1 MTHRSS
7 VSSAQAALGQGT
19 ASRGLPIGDNK
30 PMSSAQSQT
39 TGPVRADVWLW
50 AARFFK
56 TRSLAKQAIDGGKID
71 LNGSG
76 CKPAKTVHVGDVL
89 RISRG
94 VERLEV
100 EVLALS
106 EKRGQ
111 ASVAQTL
118 YRESEASV
126 AAREAAKAQRKLVG
140 AMAPPG
146 RPDKQER
153 RELRRLKD
161 SM

>member
-1 MTHRSS
+1 M
-7 VSSAQAALGQGT
+7 GDG
-19 ASRGLPIGDNK
+19 GLPMSDNRR
-30 PMSSAQSQT
+30 MSSAQSSS

-56 TRSLAKQAIDGGKID
+56 TRSLAKLAIDGGKID

-111 ASVAQTL
+111 ASVAQGL

>member
-1 MTHRSS
+1 MASPESS
-7 VSSAQAALGQGT
+7 PAA
-19 ASRGLPIGDNK
+19 
-30 PMSSAQSQT
+30 
-39 TGPVRADVWLW
+39 PVRADVWLW

-71 LNGSG
+71 LNDGT
-76 CKPAKTVHVGDVL
+76 CKPAKGVQVGDVF

-94 VERLEV
+94 EERLEV

-106 EKRGQ
+106 EKRGP
-111 ASVAQTL
+111 AVVAQAL
-118 YRESEASV
+118 YRESAASI
-126 AAREAAKAQRKLVG
+126 AAREEAKAQRKLTG
-140 AMAPPG
+140 AMAPPS
-146 RPDKQER
+146 RPDKQAR

>member
-1 MTHRSS
+1 M
-7 VSSAQAALGQGT
+7 
-19 ASRGLPIGDNK
+19 ASPDTSLP
-30 PMSSAQSQT
+30 PA
-39 TGPVRADVWLW
+39 VRADVWLW

-71 LNGSG
+71 LNDGA
-76 CKPAKTVHVGDVL
+76 CKPAKAVHVGDVF
-89 RISRG
+89 RIGRG
-94 VERLEV
+94 EERLEV

-106 EKRGQ
+106 EKRGP
-111 ASVAQTL
+111 ASVAQAL

-146 RPDKQER
+146 RPDKQAR

>member
-1 MTHRSS
+1 MSS
-7 VSSAQAALGQGT
+7 VPFPVSS
-19 ASRGLPIGDNK
+19 
-30 PMSSAQSQT
+30 
-39 TGPVRADVWLW
+39 PVRADVWLW

-71 LNGSG
+71 LNDAS
-76 CKPAKTVHVGDVL
+76 CKPAKAVQVGDVF

-94 VERLEV
+94 EERLEV

-106 EKRGQ
+106 DKRGPAPAAQ
-111 ASVAQTL
+111 AL

-126 AAREAAKAQRKLVG
+126 KAREEAKAQRKLVG

-146 RPDKQER
+146 RPDKQAR